1 MIRPPVA
8 SLTVLSLIGLL
19 PTGQV
24 GARQQSISGT
34 WALEARGDMQTP
46 WLDLGSLTLVQD
58 PQGQLSGTYTV
69 YNSTYPVTGDPDA
82 GVLTFT
88 LNPSLR
94 VTLKGHFDGN
104 AFQGVQVSEFQQDGA
119 WVPYQTLQVQLLRP

>member
-19 PTGQV
+19 PAGQV
-24 GARQQSISGT
+24 GARQHSISGT
-34 WALEARGDMQTP
+34 WALEARTDMQTP

-58 PQGQLSGTYTV
+58 PQGQLSGTYTL
-69 YNSTYPVTGDPDA
+69 YNSTYPVTGDPDT
-82 GVLTFT
+82 LRFT
-88 LNPSLR
+88 LNPFLR
-94 VTLKGHFDGN
+94 VTLKGHFYGS
-104 AFQGVQVSEFQQDGA
+104 AFQGVQVSEFQQDGT